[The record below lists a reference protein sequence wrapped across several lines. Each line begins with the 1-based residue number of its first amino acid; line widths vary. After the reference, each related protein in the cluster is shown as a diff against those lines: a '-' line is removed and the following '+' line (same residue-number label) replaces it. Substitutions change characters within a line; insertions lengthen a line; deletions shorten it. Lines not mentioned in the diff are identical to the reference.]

1 MIPAFIS
8 SNGAGAQRDQGPV
21 GLQVGEGGEVGDLVV
36 IKVRLHEA
44 RSILK

>member
-21 GLQVGEGGEVGDLVV
+21 GLQSDEGGEVEDLVA
-36 IKVRLHEA
+36 IKVRLQEA
-44 RSILK
+44 